1 MKFIKR
7 TTAPT
12 KDNKYYGKPDPFIN
26 SGYGMFQ
33 CNGNCTDYAWCRYRE
48 AQEDMNGS
56 KNISTRSAYNWYKDA
71 VKNGLPIGSVAKI
84 GAIAVFG
91 KPEKK
96 KGHVAIVESVDGI
109 NITYS
114 SSAYKK
120 YLFKTRKI
128 KQAQKWGNNLDFIG
142 YIYNEEFENDKSF
155 KDGKDYKILKSKIL
169 RKSAKVKT
177 NNKLKVKD
185 CDKSIQK
192 LLTSKKPNDVAKIKV
207 GKKIKF
213 KKYVS
218 DTSGNTWGLI
228 DGNTINTWICVC
240 DSTGNQIK

>member
-1 MKFIKR
+1 MNFKAR

-48 AQEDMNGS
+48 AQENMNGS

-71 VKNGLPIGSVAKI
+71 VKKGLPVGDVAKI

-91 KPEKK
+91 VPEKE
-96 KGHVAIVESVDGI
+96 KGHVAIVEKIDGI

-120 YLFKTRKI
+120 YLFKTVKK
-128 KQAQKWGNNLDFIG
+128 KQAQAWSSSLPFIG
-142 YIYNEEFENDKSF
+142 YIYNIEFDNDKSF
-155 KDGKDYKILKSKIL
+155 KIGKEYKALKSKIL
-169 RKSAKVKT
+169 RTSAKVKS
-177 NNKLKVKD
+177 NNKIKVKECSTD
-185 CDKSIQK
+185 IKK
-192 LLTSKKPNDVAKIKV
+192 LLTSTKPNDVAKLKINAKV
-207 GKKIKF
+207 VFSKF
-213 KKYVS
+213 KVDSK
-218 DTSGNTWGLI
+218 GNTWGLLV
-228 DGNTINTWICVC
+228 GNSINSWVCVC
-240 DSTGNQIK
+240 DSTGNQFK